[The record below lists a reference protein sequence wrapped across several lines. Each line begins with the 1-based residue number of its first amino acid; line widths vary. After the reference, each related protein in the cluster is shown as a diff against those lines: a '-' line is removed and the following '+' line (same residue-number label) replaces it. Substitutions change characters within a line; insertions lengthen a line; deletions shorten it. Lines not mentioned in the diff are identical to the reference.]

1 MSLNAD
7 YLAYVIDQLSSF
19 AVVTARRMFGG
30 AGLYSDGVFFALI
43 YDDTLYFKVDESNRE
58 DYLERGC
65 VPFQPYAE
73 RGNAVVM
80 NYYSVPPEVLEDNE
94 ELAVWARKACR
105 IATARAATKKKA
117 PARAKPRV
125 SARPRAPRRP

>member
-1 MSLNAD
+1 MPLNAD

-43 YDDTLYFKVDESNRE
+43 YDDTLYFKVDASNRE
-58 DYLERGC
+58 DYLGRGC

-94 ELAVWARKACR
+94 ELAVWARKAWR
-105 IATARAATKKKA
+105 VATARAATKKKA
-117 PARAKPRV
+117 PARQTRRGSTQPRPSRKP
-125 SARPRAPRRP
+125 